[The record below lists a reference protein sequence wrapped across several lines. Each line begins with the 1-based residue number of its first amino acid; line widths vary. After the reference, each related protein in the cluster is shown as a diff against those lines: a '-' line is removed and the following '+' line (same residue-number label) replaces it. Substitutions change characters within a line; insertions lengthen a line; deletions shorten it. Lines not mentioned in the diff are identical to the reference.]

1 MLCSSE
7 SSFDLGFTSIPSQ
20 NMHLYYLTEQRW
32 AEKILQEQR
41 FKLST
46 IGEANDPFE
55 LLGASV
61 GEVKARRA
69 YGLLHEHWTRSIGML
84 CTTRAWESPVMWA
97 HYGDRH
103 RGVCLGFDI
112 TDAEVHQVRY
122 SPERLTGLLKHIG
135 GGAHMLEKQFKAI
148 LTTKFKDWEYERE
161 WRLFASL
168 SDRDPVDG
176 KYYLNFEPH
185 ITLREVILGSRCEAV
200 PAVFAKQVIPSTA
213 RVEVFKATPALDS
226 FRIVRHKGISG
237 IFVPPSQ
244 DL

>member
-1 MLCSSE
+1 MAP
-7 SSFDLGFTSIPSQ
+7 SFNSIQHQ
-20 NMHLYYLTEQRW
+20 NMRLYYLTEQRW

-61 GEVKARRA
+61 GKAKARRA
-69 YGLLHEHWTRSIGML
+69 YKLLHEHWTRSIGML
-84 CTTRAWESPVMWA
+84 CTTRTWESPVMWA

-112 TDAEVHQVRY
+112 SNAEVNQVRY
-122 SPERLTGLLKHIG
+122 SPERLTGLLEHIG
-135 GGAHMLEKQFKAI
+135 GGAHILEEQFTAI

-168 SDRDPVDG
+168 SDREPVDG

-185 ITLREVILGSRCEAV
+185 ITLREVILGSRCEAA
-200 PAVFAKQVIPSTA
+200 PEDFAKQVIPSTA
-213 RVEVFKATPALDS
+213 RVEVFKAKPAFNS
-226 FRIVRHKGISG
+226 FRIVRQKAVPG
-237 IFVPPSQ
+237 IFVPPSH